1 MMITKQTKDLQNLD
15 YLAGQVILIDK
26 PVNWTSFNVVSRV
39 RRLTKVKKVGHAG
52 TLDPLATGLLI
63 VCTGKKTK
71 EIFEYQAQRKKYTGI
86 ITLGKSSPSMDL
98 ATEIMEK
105 DLPDD
110 LNEEKILFARNKFLG
125 NIEQVPP
132 MFSALK
138 HKGKALYKLARA
150 GKEVERAPRQV
161 EIFSFD
167 ITKIEL
173 PDLHFEIA
181 CSKGTYIRS
190 LCSDIAKKLGTIGCM
205 SDLERLCVGR
215 FDITESIT
223 LETINNNIENINNN
237 LITIERLFDKSKNII
252 LEDKKLKLFLN
263 GVQLKVK
270 EKDGAFKIYN
280 NNKFIGIGCI
290 KDNILKRDI
299 III

>member
-1 MMITKQTKDLQNLD
+1 MMITKQTKGLQNLD

-71 EIFEYQAQRKKYTGI
+71 EISEYQAQRKKYTGI

-98 ATEIMEK
+98 ATEITEKVLPK
-105 DLPDD
+105 DLS
-110 LNEEKILFARNKFLG
+110 EEKILSARNKFLG

-132 MFSALK
+132 MFSAIK

-150 GKEVERAPRQV
+150 GKEVERTPRQV

-167 ITKIEL
+167 ITKIDL
-173 PDLHFEIA
+173 PDIHFEIA
-181 CSKGTYIRS
+181 CSKGTYIRV
-190 LCSDIAKKLGTIGCM
+190 IADDLGKALGCGGILRLLRRTEIGDYKVDDAF
-205 SDLERLCVGR
+205 DLDEFTAMFV
-215 FDITESIT
+215 S
-223 LETINNNIENINNN
+223 N
-237 LITIERLFDKSKNII
+237 
-252 LEDKKLKLFLN
+252 
-263 GVQLKVK
+263 
-270 EKDGAFKIYN
+270 
-280 NNKFIGIGCI
+280 
-290 KDNILKRDI
+290 
-299 III
+299 

>member
-1 MMITKQTKDLQNLD
+1 MMITKQTKDPQNLD
-15 YLAGQVILIDK
+15 YLVGQVILIDK

-98 ATEIMEK
+98 ATEITEIV
-105 DLPDD
+105 LSDD
-110 LNEEKILFARNKFLG
+110 LNEEKILSVKYKFLG

-173 PDLHFEIA
+173 PDIHFEIA
-181 CSKGTYIRS
+181 CSKGTYIRV
-190 LCSDIAKKLGTIGCM
+190 IADDFGKELGCGGILSFLRRTEIG
-205 SDLERLCVGR
+205 DYKVDDA
-215 FDITESIT
+215 F
-223 LETINNNIENINNN
+223 N
-237 LITIERLFDKSKNII
+237 LDEFTTAFNE
-252 LEDKKLKLFLN
+252 
-263 GVQLKVK
+263 VQ
-270 EKDGAFKIYN
+270 N
-280 NNKFIGIGCI
+280 Q
-290 KDNILKRDI
+290 
-299 III
+299 

>member
-1 MMITKQTKDLQNLD
+1 MMITKQTKDLQTLD

-71 EIFEYQAQRKKYTGI
+71 EISEYQAQRKKYTGI
-86 ITLGKSSPSMDL
+86 ITLGESSPSMDL
-98 ATEIMEK
+98 ATEITETA
-105 DLPDD
+105 LPDN
-110 LNEEKILFARNKFLG
+110 LSEEKILAARNKFLG

-167 ITKIEL
+167 ITKIDL
-173 PDLHFEIA
+173 PDIHFEIA
-181 CSKGTYIRS
+181 CSKGTYIRVIADDFGKELGCGGILS
-190 LCSDIAKKLGTIGCM
+190 LLRRTEIGDYKVDDALDVDEFTAM
-205 SDLERLCVGR
+205 
-215 FDITESIT
+215 F
-223 LETINNNIENINNN
+223 NN
-237 LITIERLFDKSKNII
+237 SK
-252 LEDKKLKLFLN
+252 
-263 GVQLKVK
+263 
-270 EKDGAFKIYN
+270 
-280 NNKFIGIGCI
+280 
-290 KDNILKRDI
+290 
-299 III
+299 

>member
-1 MMITKQTKDLQNLD
+1 MITKQTKDLQTLD
-15 YLAGQVILIDK
+15 YLAGQIILIDK

-71 EIFEYQAQRKKYTGI
+71 EISEYQAQRKKYTGI

-98 ATEIMEK
+98 ATEITETA
-105 DLPDD
+105 LPDN
-110 LNEEKILFARNKFLG
+110 LSEEKILSVRNKFLG

-150 GKEVERAPRQV
+150 GKEVERAARQV

-167 ITKIEL
+167 IKKIEL
-173 PDLHFEIA
+173 PDIHFEIS
-181 CSKGTYIRS
+181 CSKGTYIRVIADDFGKEFGCGGILS
-190 LCSDIAKKLGTIGCM
+190 LLRRTEIGDYKVDDAF
-205 SDLERLCVGR
+205 DLDE
-215 FDITESIT
+215 FTAMF
-223 LETINNNIENINNN
+223 N
-237 LITIERLFDKSKNII
+237 L
-252 LEDKKLKLFLN
+252 
-263 GVQLKVK
+263 VQNQQEV
-270 EKDGAFKIYN
+270 
-280 NNKFIGIGCI
+280 
-290 KDNILKRDI
+290 
-299 III
+299 

>member
-1 MMITKQTKDLQNLD
+1 MITRQTKDTQNLD
-15 YLAGQVILIDK
+15 YLSGQVILIDK
-26 PVNWTSFNVVSRV
+26 PVNRTSFDVVARI

-71 EIFEYQAQRKKYTGI
+71 EISEYQGQRKKYTGI

-98 ATEIMEK
+98 ATEITESVLPN
-105 DLPDD
+105 DLSD
-110 LNEEKILFARNKFLG
+110 EKILAVRNKFLG

-167 ITKIEL
+167 LTRIDL
-173 PDLHFEIA
+173 PDIHFEIS
-181 CSKGTYIRS
+181 CSKGTYIRVIADDFGKELGCGGILS
-190 LCSDIAKKLGTIGCM
+190 LLRRTEIGDYKVDDAF
-205 SDLERLCVGR
+205 DLNE
-215 FDITESIT
+215 FTS
-223 LETINNNIENINNN
+223 
-237 LITIERLFDKSKNII
+237 LFNTT
-252 LEDKKLKLFLN
+252 EDK
-263 GVQLKVK
+263 
-270 EKDGAFKIYN
+270 
-280 NNKFIGIGCI
+280 
-290 KDNILKRDI
+290 
-299 III
+299 

>member
-1 MMITKQTKDLQNLD
+1 MITKQTKDPQNLD

-39 RRLTKVKKVGHAG
+39 RRLIKVKKVGHAG

-71 EIFEYQAQRKKYTGI
+71 EISEYQAQRKKYTGV

-98 ATEIMEK
+98 ATEITETV
-105 DLPDD
+105 LPDD
-110 LNEEKILFARNKFLG
+110 LNNEKILSVRNKFLG

-150 GKEVERAPRQV
+150 GREVERAPRQV
-161 EIFSFD
+161 EIFTFD

-173 PDLHFEIA
+173 PDIKFEII
-181 CSKGTYIRS
+181 CSKGTYIRVIADDFGKALECGGILS
-190 LCSDIAKKLGTIGCM
+190 LLRRTEIGNYKVDDAFNLDEFT
-205 SDLERLCVGR
+205 SKFNAVQNQQ
-215 FDITESIT
+215 SI
-223 LETINNNIENINNN
+223 
-237 LITIERLFDKSKNII
+237 
-252 LEDKKLKLFLN
+252 
-263 GVQLKVK
+263 
-270 EKDGAFKIYN
+270 
-280 NNKFIGIGCI
+280 
-290 KDNILKRDI
+290 
-299 III
+299 

>member
-1 MMITKQTKDLQNLD
+1 MMITKQTKDLQTLD

-71 EIFEYQAQRKKYTGI
+71 EISEYQAQRKKYTGI

-98 ATEIMEK
+98 ATEITEK
-105 DLPDD
+105 VLPDD
-110 LNEEKILFARNKFLG
+110 LSEEKILSVRNKFLG

-161 EIFSFD
+161 EIFLFD
-167 ITKIEL
+167 ITKIDL
-173 PDLHFEIA
+173 PDIHFEIA
-181 CSKGTYIRS
+181 CSKGTYIRVIADDFGKELGCGGILS
-190 LCSDIAKKLGTIGCM
+190 LLRRTEIGDYKVDDAF
-205 SDLERLCVGR
+205 DLDE
-215 FDITESIT
+215 FTAMF
-223 LETINNNIENINNN
+223 NN
-237 LITIERLFDKSKNII
+237 SK
-252 LEDKKLKLFLN
+252 
-263 GVQLKVK
+263 
-270 EKDGAFKIYN
+270 
-280 NNKFIGIGCI
+280 
-290 KDNILKRDI
+290 
-299 III
+299 

>member
-1 MMITKQTKDLQNLD
+1 MMITKQTKDPQTLD
-15 YLAGQVILIDK
+15 YLTGQVILIDK

-71 EIFEYQAQRKKYTGI
+71 EISEYQAQRKKYTGI

-98 ATEIMEK
+98 ATEITEK
-105 DLPDD
+105 VLPDD
-110 LNEEKILFARNKFLG
+110 LSEEKILSVRNKFLG

-173 PDLHFEIA
+173 PDIHFEIA
-181 CSKGTYIRS
+181 CSKGTYIRVIADDFGKELSCSGILS
-190 LCSDIAKKLGTIGCM
+190 LLRRTEIGDYKVDDAF
-205 SDLERLCVGR
+205 DLDE
-215 FDITESIT
+215 FTAMF
-223 LETINNNIENINNN
+223 NN
-237 LITIERLFDKSKNII
+237 SK
-252 LEDKKLKLFLN
+252 
-263 GVQLKVK
+263 
-270 EKDGAFKIYN
+270 
-280 NNKFIGIGCI
+280 
-290 KDNILKRDI
+290 
-299 III
+299 

>member
-1 MMITKQTKDLQNLD
+1 MMITKQTKDLQTLD

-71 EIFEYQAQRKKYTGI
+71 EISEYQAQRKKYTGI

-98 ATEIMEK
+98 ATEITETA
-105 DLPDD
+105 LPDN
-110 LNEEKILFARNKFLG
+110 LSEEKILSVRNKFLG

-150 GKEVERAPRQV
+150 GKEVERAARQV

-167 ITKIEL
+167 ITKIDL
-173 PDLHFEIA
+173 PDIHFEIS
-181 CSKGTYIRS
+181 CSKGTYIRVIADDFGKEFGCGGILS
-190 LCSDIAKKLGTIGCM
+190 LLRRTEIGDYNVDDAF
-205 SDLERLCVGR
+205 DLDE
-215 FDITESIT
+215 FTAMF
-223 LETINNNIENINNN
+223 N
-237 LITIERLFDKSKNII
+237 L
-252 LEDKKLKLFLN
+252 
-263 GVQLKVK
+263 VQYQQEV
-270 EKDGAFKIYN
+270 
-280 NNKFIGIGCI
+280 
-290 KDNILKRDI
+290 
-299 III
+299 

>member
-1 MMITKQTKDLQNLD
+1 MMITKQTKDPQNLD

-26 PVNWTSFNVVSRV
+26 PVNRTSFNVVSRI

-71 EIFEYQAQRKKYTGI
+71 EISEYQAQRKKYTGI

-98 ATEIMEK
+98 ATEITETVIQN
-105 DLPDD
+105 DLSED
-110 LNEEKILFARNKFLG
+110 KILLARNKFLG

-138 HKGKALYKLARA
+138 HKGKSLYKLARA

-161 EIFSFD
+161 KIFSFD

-173 PDLHFEIA
+173 PDVYFEIA
-181 CSKGTYIRS
+181 CSKGTYIRVIADDFGKELGSGGILS
-190 LCSDIAKKLGTIGCM
+190 LLRRTEIGDYRVDDAYNLDEFIAEFNVIQNQQQ
-205 SDLERLCVGR
+205 D
-215 FDITESIT
+215 
-223 LETINNNIENINNN
+223 
-237 LITIERLFDKSKNII
+237 
-252 LEDKKLKLFLN
+252 
-263 GVQLKVK
+263 
-270 EKDGAFKIYN
+270 
-280 NNKFIGIGCI
+280 
-290 KDNILKRDI
+290 
-299 III
+299 